1 MLPQFYLDY
10 LKTYLPDSELLTLQ
24 ILVWLLQAHRQVRIE
39 RLASSFP
46 YPIKCE
52 SRRKKIQRFLII
64 PRLSL
69 PLLWFPLIKK
79 IISTQFKKGDRLII
93 TIDRTQ
99 WKTNNISMASVIWK
113 KRALPI
119 YWLLLSKKGSSN
131 FYEQVATIRPVLRL
145 LFDYDLVV
153 IGDREYR
160 STALALWLTKKKIS
174 FVLRLNK
181 NTKIK
186 PKYKQY
192 QSLSSLDIQPGER
205 ILHSQVLVTEENKQD
220 RFNVVIYWR
229 RKYNNKQLPSPWYL
243 LTNLE
248 NKAEVI
254 KIFASRGGIEAMF
267 RDCKSGGYN
276 LEGTQAN
283 SQRLTNLILLIAIAY
298 TVSCLA
304 GFKIRNSGL
313 TEYINR
319 LKIEG
324 QNRPRHSYF
333 WTGLYGTTWVV
344 GMDVCWQWVE
354 KLMLT
359 AINKLPFYQK
369 GLRVMK
375 HIQGLL

>member
-24 ILVWLLQAHRQVRIE
+24 ILVWLLQAHRQVKIE

-52 SRRKKIQRFLII
+52 SRRKKIQRFLIL

-79 IISTQFKKGDRLII
+79 IISSQFKKGDRLIL

-99 WKTNNISMASVIWK
+99 WKTNNISMVSVIWK

-145 LFDYDLVV
+145 LKEYELVV

-186 PKYKQY
+186 AQYKQY
-192 QSLSSLDIQPGER
+192 QSLDSVDIKPGER
-205 ILHSQVLVTEENKQD
+205 VVCPKVLVTEEN
-220 RFNVVIYWR
+220 
-229 RKYNNKQLPSPWYL
+229 QL
-243 LTNLE
+243 
-248 NKAEVI
+248 
-254 KIFASRGGIEAMF
+254 
-267 RDCKSGGYN
+267 
-276 LEGTQAN
+276 
-283 SQRLTNLILLIAIAY
+283 
-298 TVSCLA
+298 
-304 GFKIRNSGL
+304 
-313 TEYINR
+313 
-319 LKIEG
+319 
-324 QNRPRHSYF
+324 
-333 WTGLYGTTWVV
+333 
-344 GMDVCWQWVE
+344 
-354 KLMLT
+354 
-359 AINKLPFYQK
+359 
-369 GLRVMK
+369 
-375 HIQGLL
+375 